1 MARFIA
7 RIELAV
13 GMMKTVCFMLILR
26 LLLFLK
32 SYRMGLWIS
41 YTWVLCGVRY
51 EEGIVRRYFMDY
63 LTTSEAAEKWN
74 ISRRRVTVL
83 CSTGRIP
90 GALQKGGV
98 WLIPKKAKKP
108 EDGRKVRY
116 IGQKK

>member
-1 MARFIA
+1 
-7 RIELAV
+7 
-13 GMMKTVCFMLILR
+13 MKKVLR
-26 LLLFLK
+26 
-32 SYRMGLWIS
+32 
-41 YTWVLCGVRY
+41 
-51 EEGIVRRYFMDY
+51 RRYSMDY

-116 IGQKK
+116 IGQHKC